1 MQGIDLNDVV
11 LFVDVVHRGSFSAAA
26 AARGV
31 PVSTV
36 SRRIARLE
44 DSLKS
49 RLLERTT
56 RRLRVTEAGRA
67 YLAHAERAVD
77 ELGQGRDKLS
87 ALDASPRGRVRIAAP
102 PGMAP
107 MLMTMLAPFAE
118 AHPAVV
124 LELDLSDRRVDLLL
138 EGFDIALRSGPVD
151 TADFAGRRIYNAVRG
166 LYAAKEYLARRGRPK
181 KLADLGAHDLIATR
195 ATECGA
201 VWDLLVKGRPQRF
214 SFRPKLVVNELM
226 AARHAARAG
235 VGIVLIPTPEI
246 EGADL
251 EHLLPQVTGP
261 QMGMWLLYPAHR
273 TPTAAVRA
281 CVDHMLAHFPPSPE
295 RAA

>member
-1 MQGIDLNDVV
+1 MQRVDLNDVV

-26 AARGV
+26 SARGV

-44 DSLKS
+44 DTLKS

-77 ELGQGRDKLS
+77 ELGQGRDKLT
-87 ALDASPRGRVRIAAP
+87 ALDASPRGRVRIAAT

-107 MLMTMLAPFAE
+107 MLMTMLAPFAQ

-124 LELDLSDRRVDLLL
+124 LELDLTDRRVDLLL

-151 TADFAGRRIYNAVRG
+151 TPDFAGRRIFNAVRG
-166 LYAAKEYLARRGRPK
+166 LYAAKEYLARRGRPR
-181 KLADLGAHDLIATR
+181 KLADLAAHDLIATR
-195 ATECGA
+195 ATESGA
-201 VWDLLVKGRPQRF
+201 VWDLIVGKRPRRYV
-214 SFRPKLVVNELM
+214 FRPKLVVNELM

-235 VGIVLIPTPEI
+235 IGIVLIPPPEV
-246 EGADL
+246 ERSDL
-251 EHLLPQVTGP
+251 ERVLPSVSGP
-261 QMGMWLLYPAHR
+261 YVGMWLLYPAHR
-273 TPTAAVRA
+273 TTTAAVRA
-281 CVDHMLAHFPPSPE
+281 CADHMLARFPARPE
-295 RAA
+295 